1 MESKLSKDYNF
12 ESDKPRNKRRP
23 VVENQEK
30 EINNL
35 IQEISQI
42 EDIPLRREM
51 VVRLNDMLDK
61 RQKEYAFIR
70 RGLGYK
76 FKKDT
81 STIPEAW
88 MQPATE

>member
-1 MESKLSKDYNF
+1 MNLINH
-12 ESDKPRNKRRP
+12 
-23 VVENQEK
+23 VIK